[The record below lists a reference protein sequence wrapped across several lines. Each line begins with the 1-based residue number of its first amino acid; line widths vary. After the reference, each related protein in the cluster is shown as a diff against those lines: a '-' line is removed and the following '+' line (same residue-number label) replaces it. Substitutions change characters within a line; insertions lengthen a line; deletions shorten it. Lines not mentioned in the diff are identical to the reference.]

1 MLTSMRR
8 GASSWIAKILF
19 ALLILS
25 FGTWGIVDYLQP
37 DPDPVVIT
45 VGDTEIRQ
53 STVRN
58 QFTQALQGLRN
69 QLGSSVTREFAAQ
82 MGLDQQVIDSLV
94 DQQVLTR
101 EARRMG
107 MRVSEELLRAAIAQN
122 PAFQGPTGQF
132 DRTRYQQVLFR
143 SGMSEEQFLAELQ
156 GRMLREPLLSAAS
169 LAPPPPDPIVK
180 ALHAFEAERRE
191 TMLLHRAHDD
201 IPVPPDPGD
210 GTLRSFYEEQ
220 DNAYI
225 QPELRHITS
234 VILDP
239 ERIAESFAVSEEQL
253 RQEYENRRTLYYTPE
268 RREVAQLLFQDPEE
282 AASVV
287 ERLETGETWETVA
300 EQTPGVATDLGTV
313 QRGDMLTEELGEAAF
328 GPTVIGFAGPVE
340 TAFGHH
346 VLWIKEIEPESVR
359 PLSEVR
365 EEIEQAIALDMAVEE
380 LIERANIVEDTIA
393 AGGTLEEAADAAS
406 VPLVSFDGISRT
418 GRTASGQR
426 PENLPQAG
434 QFLSV
439 AFQLDEGQTS
449 ILTETPDGGY
459 FVLRVDR
466 VVPETTKPFEQ
477 VRGEVLEDWTEAQ
490 RADKALQEA
499 EALAEALRASAD
511 PRSAAADAG
520 FQVAEP
526 PAFTRDEV
534 PSPATAALVD
544 AVFQAREGEVLVQ
557 NGEDR
562 VFVATVEAIEPPKMT
577 ENAIDEELVQSLD
590 RDRRIE
596 VAQAFQ
602 EAIRERYEIDIDR
615 AAIDNLLR

>member
-239 ERIAESFAVSEEQL
+239 ERIAESFAVSE
-253 RQEYENRRTLYYTPE
+253 
-268 RREVAQLLFQDPEE
+268 
-282 AASVV
+282 
-287 ERLETGETWETVA
+287 
-300 EQTPGVATDLGTV
+300 
-313 QRGDMLTEELGEAAF
+313 
-328 GPTVIGFAGPVE
+328 
-340 TAFGHH
+340 
-346 VLWIKEIEPESVR
+346 
-359 PLSEVR
+359 
-365 EEIEQAIALDMAVEE
+365 
-380 LIERANIVEDTIA
+380 
-393 AGGTLEEAADAAS
+393 
-406 VPLVSFDGISRT
+406 
-418 GRTASGQR
+418 
-426 PENLPQAG
+426 
-434 QFLSV
+434 
-439 AFQLDEGQTS
+439 
-449 ILTETPDGGY
+449 
-459 FVLRVDR
+459 
-466 VVPETTKPFEQ
+466 
-477 VRGEVLEDWTEAQ
+477 
-490 RADKALQEA
+490 
-499 EALAEALRASAD
+499 
-511 PRSAAADAG
+511 
-520 FQVAEP
+520 
-526 PAFTRDEV
+526 
-534 PSPATAALVD
+534 
-544 AVFQAREGEVLVQ
+544 
-557 NGEDR
+557 
-562 VFVATVEAIEPPKMT
+562 
-577 ENAIDEELVQSLD
+577 
-590 RDRRIE
+590 
-596 VAQAFQ
+596 
-602 EAIRERYEIDIDR
+602 
-615 AAIDNLLR
+615 